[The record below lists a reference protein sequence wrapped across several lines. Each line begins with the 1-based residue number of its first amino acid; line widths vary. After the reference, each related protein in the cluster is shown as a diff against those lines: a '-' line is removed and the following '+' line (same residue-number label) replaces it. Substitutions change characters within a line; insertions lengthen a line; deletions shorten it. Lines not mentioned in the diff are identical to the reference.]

1 MTMDLWYDLA
11 ARELPDLDRTVV
23 EKLNPTDA
31 AELAEPE
38 AEPEAEPAMATA
50 TDFF

>member
-11 ARELPDLDRTVV
+11 ARELPDLDRAVV

-31 AELAEPE
+31 VEV

>member
-11 ARELPDLDRTVV
+11 VRELPDLDRTVV

-31 AELAEPE
+31 AELAEL
-38 AEPEAEPAMATA
+38 EAEPAMAPA

>member
-31 AELAEPE
+31 VEPAELE
-38 AEPEAEPAMATA
+38 AEPGMATA
-50 TDFF
+50 PDFF